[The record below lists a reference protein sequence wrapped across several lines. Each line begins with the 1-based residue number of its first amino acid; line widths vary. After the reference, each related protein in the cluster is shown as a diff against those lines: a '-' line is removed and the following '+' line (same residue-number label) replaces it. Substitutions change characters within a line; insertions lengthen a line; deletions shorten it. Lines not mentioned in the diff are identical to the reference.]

1 MLGPG
6 RGRSRQL
13 VLDKRRL
20 SKRIH
25 GRIFCEG
32 CGLVPRSG
40 LGEAAEAC
48 FEAHHLTRLSEAS
61 SPVATRLDD
70 VALLCANCHR
80 IIHRLDPVLS
90 QNSIAFL
97 DQRFPV
103 LGPPCSTPPDRRS
116 SVLWDAWH

>member
-1 MLGPG
+1 MI
-6 RGRSRQL
+6 RGHAEAAREQKRIRTRVAPADRRQL

-20 SKRIH
+20 FKRIH
-25 GRIFCEG
+25 GRIFCEV
-32 CGLVPRSG
+32 CGLVPWSG

-80 IIHRLDPVLS
+80 IIHRLDPLP
-90 QNSIAFL
+90 SIEEL
-97 DQRFPV
+97 
-103 LGPPCSTPPDRRS
+103 RS
-116 SVLWDAWH
+116 RIAQAE